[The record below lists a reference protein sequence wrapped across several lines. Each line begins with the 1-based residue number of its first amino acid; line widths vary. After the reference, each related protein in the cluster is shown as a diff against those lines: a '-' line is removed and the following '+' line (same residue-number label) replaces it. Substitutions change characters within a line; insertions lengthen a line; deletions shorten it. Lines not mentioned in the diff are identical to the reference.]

1 MKPKI
6 NNITAWKQAE
16 LLMQPA
22 FIRVLDHIRNKLE
35 NSAWQGT
42 YQEVQTP
49 IPGYRLDLEYE
60 NQKISINVWELCYQV
75 CFSNYFLTHSD
86 NETVEV
92 DIDVN
97 LLNKEGNVNWDMLD
111 EKALKVVEN
120 MMADLPKSVNS

>member
-22 FIRVLDHIRNKLE
+22 FIRLLDHIRKKLD
-35 NSAWQGT
+35 NSVWQGD

-49 IPGYRLDLEYE
+49 IPGYRLDLEYQD
-60 NQKISINVWELCYQV
+60 QKVSIDIWELCYQV
-75 CFSNYFLTHSD
+75 CFNNYHSTHTA
-86 NETVEV
+86 EQTVEV
-92 DIDVN
+92 EVDTS
-97 LLNKEGNVNWDMLD
+97 LLNDEGNVNWEHLD

-120 MMADLPKSVNS
+120 MMADLPTV

>member
-22 FIRVLDHIRNKLE
+22 FIRLLDHIRKKLD
-35 NSAWQGT
+35 NSVWQGD

-49 IPGYRLDLEYE
+49 IPGYRLDLEHQD
-60 NQKISINVWELCYQV
+60 QKVSIDIWELCYQV
-75 CFSNYFLTHSD
+75 CFSNYHVTHSSE
-86 NETVEV
+86 ETVEV
-92 DIDVN
+92 EVDTS
-97 LLNKEGNVNWDMLD
+97 LLNDEGSVNWEHLD

-120 MMADLPKSVNS
+120 MIADLPTV